1 MVLCAV
7 LARIAATCLY
17 RGMFPRLFFVLAWMC
32 LSGPVVLAL
41 QAGEK
46 FIPIDISGF
55 SDSTH
60 HWREIRDGGRFI
72 QADPDQPAYAPEQ
85 VREIAANI
93 LLFQRENGGWPKDYD
108 MTAIL
113 TDAQKAKIRET
124 RKQTDTSFDNGN
136 LHSQVLYLARAYA
149 QSPDPEWRQ
158 ACERG
163 FDFILSAQYANG
175 GFPHRFPKPKDFH
188 AYITFNDGGMIGC
201 LDLFKDAADGAPHF
215 LWLDPVRRAKAEDA
229 VKRGIECILKCQI
242 KVDGELAGWCQQH
255 DDKTY
260 EARPARTFELASVC
274 PQDTT
279 AIVRFLM
286 RIESPSAEVK
296 QSIKG
301 AVEWLK
307 QVRLTGI
314 RVDKVEA
321 EKAEFQRH
329 TADFDKVVIAD
340 VNAPALWARHYEIGS
355 NRPVFAGRD
364 GIKKYALAE
373 IERERRTGTPW
384 YGNWP
389 EKLIEKEYPQWRKK
403 NGL

>member
-1 MVLCAV
+1 
-7 LARIAATCLY
+7 
-17 RGMFPRLFFVLAWMC
+17 
-32 LSGPVVLAL
+32 
-41 QAGEK
+41 
-46 FIPIDISGF
+46 
-55 SDSTH
+55 
-60 HWREIRDGGRFI
+60 
-72 QADPDQPAYAPEQ
+72 
-85 VREIAANI
+85 
-93 LLFQRENGGWPKDYD
+93 
-108 MTAIL
+108 
-113 TDAQKAKIRET
+113 
-124 RKQTDTSFDNGN
+124 
-136 LHSQVLYLARAYA
+136 
-149 QSPDPEWRQ
+149 
-158 ACERG
+158 
-163 FDFILSAQYANG
+163 
-175 GFPHRFPKPKDFH
+175 
-188 AYITFNDGGMIGC
+188 MIGC

>member
-1 MVLCAV
+1 
-7 LARIAATCLY
+7 
-17 RGMFPRLFFVLAWMC
+17 MFPRLLFALVLAC
-32 LSGPVVLAL
+32 LSLTAARAQKSGV
-41 QAGEK
+41 K
-46 FIPIDISGF
+46 FTPIDTSGF
-55 SDSTH
+55 RDSTH
-60 HWREIRDGGRFI
+60 HWREIRDEGRFI
-72 QADPDQPAYAPEQ
+72 QPEPNQPVYAPEQ

-113 TDAQKAKIRET
+113 TDAQKAKVRET
-124 RKQTDTSFDNGN
+124 HKQTDTSFDNGN

-149 QSPDPEWRQ
+149 QSPEPEWRR

-163 FDFILSAQYANG
+163 FDFILSSQYANG

-188 AYITFNDGGMIGC
+188 AYITFNDGGMVGC
-201 LDLFKDAADGAPHF
+201 LGLFKDAADNEPYF
-215 LWLDPVRRAKAEDA
+215 SWLDSERRTKAQDA

-242 KVDGELAGWCQQH
+242 KVEGLTGWCQQH

-260 EARPARTFELASVC
+260 EARPARTFELASIC

-279 AIVRFLM
+279 EIVRFLM

-296 QSIKG
+296 QSIQA
-301 AVEWLK
+301 AVEWLGK
-307 QVRLTGI
+307 TKLTGV
-314 RVDKVEA
+314 RVDKVKA
-321 EKAEFQRH
+321 EKEEFLRH
-329 TADFDKVVIAD
+329 TADFDKVVVAD
-340 VNAPALWARHYEIGS
+340 ANAPALWARHYEIGS
-355 NRPVFAGRD
+355 NKPVFAGRD

-384 YGNWP
+384 YGTWP
-389 EKLIEKEYPQWRKK
+389 AKLIEKDYPQWRKK